1 MNEQPDCTCTAS
13 PPHHMDC
20 PLISYLMERKI
31 ELGRQRLR
39 EHQALSG
46 GTGGFCACCGRQESY
61 LLEHGHEAGCI
72 NGE

>member
-1 MNEQPDCTCTAS
+1 
-13 PPHHMDC
+13 
-20 PLISYLMERKI
+20 
-31 ELGRQRLR
+31 LGRQRLR